1 MFNVAVVGA
10 TGAVGST
17 MIRVLEERGFPV
29 TELRPLASA
38 RSAGTV
44 VEYLG
49 KPFEVQELLYRE
61 FQEPSH

>member
-29 TELRPLASA
+29 TELRPLASS
-38 RSAGTV
+38 RSAGTIID
-44 VEYLG
+44 YLG
-49 KPFEVQELLYRE
+49 KPFEVQELTE
-61 FQEPSH
+61 NSF

>member
-17 MIRVLEERGFPV
+17 MVRVLEERGFPV

-38 RSAGTV
+38 RSAGTI

-49 KPFEVQELLYRE
+49 KPFEVQ
-61 FQEPSH
+61 